1 MGSFMRLVQLILL
14 VLIVALQVRYWFADN
29 GYFDNQRLASEL
41 STQQTELSALQAKND
56 LLRARVDDLKSGNDA
71 IEELA
76 RQDLGLIQPG
86 EIFVI
91 IHSGSDEP

>member
-1 MGSFMRLVQLILL
+1 MRLVQLILL

-29 GYFDNQRLASEL
+29 GYFDKQRLASEL

>member
-1 MGSFMRLVQLILL
+1 MRLVQLILL
-14 VLIVALQVRYWFADN
+14 VLIVALQARYWFADN